1 MVLSGELLLTPDCSP
16 DQRESIPQTLATPS
30 VVLHPGTF
38 GTPVARL
45 TNQDC
50 DISKHFGAQS
60 LIFDITVGR
69 SCEVGI
75 SEVEMSSSVA
85 SGQEKQMSCQRLDVT
100 PWRMAFRAILHT
112 SENQQTM
119 IAHT

>member
-1 MVLSGELLLTPDCSP
+1 MVLSGELSFTTDCSP
-16 DQRESIPQTLATPS
+16 NQRESIPPTLATPS
-30 VVLHPGTF
+30 VVLHPSTF

-50 DISKHFGAQS
+50 DISKHFGTQS

-69 SCEVGI
+69 S
-75 SEVEMSSSVA
+75 SELVITRSEMPSSVA
-85 SGQEKQMSCQRLDVT
+85 NGQERQMSCQRLDVT

-112 SENQQTM
+112 SENQQIM
-119 IAHT
+119 ITHT